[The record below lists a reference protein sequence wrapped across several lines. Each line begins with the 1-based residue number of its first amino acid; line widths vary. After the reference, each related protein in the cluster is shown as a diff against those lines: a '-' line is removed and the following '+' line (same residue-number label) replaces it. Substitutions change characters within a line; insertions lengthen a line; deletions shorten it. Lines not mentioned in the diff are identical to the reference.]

1 MAVEIGT
8 ATDGLD
14 FYNKLL
20 AFLTTN
26 TELVGLGQN
35 WSIVWQAPVGAENET
50 DVVVRGPGLAGGDA
64 VYVAMRYTANVA
76 QDAYYIS
83 IRGATGFLPD
93 SEEFDEHI
101 NVTPAS
107 VRMFVDS
114 GTHTY
119 WFVANGRRFMAVAKI
134 STTFEAMYAGLF
146 LPYATPLSYPY
157 PLFIGGS
164 AGPTDTD
171 GPINW
176 RTIND
181 NHSHFVEPHYNSG
194 AAFVDSGAWML
205 NPAGSWLRVAAR
217 GSIAPV
223 GIDPITSGGNYL
235 PPDGGDAYSYGLP
248 GKFVLQNTMDA
259 FGGDRIL
266 WPCTLLQYGDVS
278 QTYGILD
285 GAYRCQGYM
294 NAAENLITYNTVD
307 HLVVPNVY
315 RSDLRDYW
323 AMAME

>member
-1 MAVEIGT
+1 MAVETGT
-8 ATDGLD
+8 ATGGLD
-14 FYNKLL
+14 FYNKLIS
-20 AFLTTN
+20 FLTTN
-26 TELVGLGQN
+26 AELVSLGQD
-35 WSIVWQAPVGAENET
+35 WSVVWNAPLGAENET

-83 IRGATGFLPD
+83 LRGATGFLPD
-93 SEEFDEHI
+93 SEEFDEHV

-114 GTHTY
+114 GTHSY

-146 LPYATPLSYPY
+146 LPYATPISYPY
-157 PLFIGGS
+157 PMFIGGS
-164 AGPTDTD
+164 AGPTDAD

-181 NHSHFVEPHYNSG
+181 NHSHFVEPYYDSG
-194 AAFVDSGAWML
+194 VHFVDTGAWML
-205 NPAGSWLRVAAR
+205 NPAGSWLRVACL
-217 GSIAPV
+217 GSAAPC
-223 GIDPITSGGNYL
+223 GIDPITT
-235 PPDGGDAYSYGLP
+235 GGDYFKTSDSTLNCYDP
-248 GKFVLQNTMDA
+248 RFVLKNTIDA
-259 FGGDRIL
+259 YGGDRIL
-266 WPCTLLQYGDVS
+266 WPCTLVQYGDVS

-285 GAYRCQGYM
+285 GAYRCQGFM
-294 NAAENLITYNTVD
+294 NAAENLITYNTVN